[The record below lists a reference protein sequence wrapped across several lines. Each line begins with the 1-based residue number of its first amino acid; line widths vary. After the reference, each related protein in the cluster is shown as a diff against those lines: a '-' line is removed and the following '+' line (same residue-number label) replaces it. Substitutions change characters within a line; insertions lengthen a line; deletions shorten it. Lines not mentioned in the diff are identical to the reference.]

1 MRSFAIAA
9 LLLVAQI
16 PSAAAVTIVVG
27 NSSAA
32 VRDAVVALDPL
43 DGAPDASVRA
53 PKAGMIDQVNKRFEP
68 RISVFQAGAS
78 VKFPNRDQIR
88 HQVYSFSPPH
98 PFNLKLYAGVEAPP
112 VIFDKPG
119 LVVLGC
125 NIHDSMVGFVAIV
138 HTPYFG
144 RTDATGHVSI
154 DAPPGQYRLRV
165 WHPDLAQ
172 SIAPRT
178 VTVGE
183 AAKAIAV
190 AAELSADPAAV
201 AAWID

>member
-1 MRSFAIAA
+1 MRSLIIAA
-9 LLLVAQI
+9 LLFAAQV
-16 PSAAAVTIVVG
+16 SGAAAVTIVVG
-27 NSSAA
+27 TSTTP

-43 DGAPDASVRA
+43 DNAPDAMVHG
-53 PKAGMIDQVNKRFEP
+53 PKGGVIDQVNKRFEP
-68 RISVFQAGAS
+68 RISVFQAGVS

-98 PFNLKLYAGVEAPP
+98 PFNLKLYAGVDAPP

-138 HTPYFG
+138 QTPYFG
-144 RTDATGHVSI
+144 RTDATGRVSI

-183 AAKAIAV
+183 AAKAIPV
-190 AAELSADPAAV
+190 AAELSAEPAAI